1 MTPDGAADGRGL
13 ALAQGQPP
21 PSFSDHAARLATARA
36 ALRAQAR
43 LDEDVARL
51 GAQGEDGRCDAR
63 AQESARPRAK
73 SQDAAPRGAPNQDGA
88 RSGALDRALGGG
100 LSRAALHEIA
110 PAAAGDRAAA
120 FGFALAVAARLA
132 AGRAILWV
140 GDEAALRETGLP
152 YAPGLDLHGAAAR
165 RIVAVRAQSAR
176 DAFWALEEATK
187 SGAVGAALGEIGRVG
202 AAYDL
207 SVSRRLAL
215 AARAG
220 ATPCLLL
227 LSGRAGQAD
236 ALSSA
241 ATTRF
246 EIAAAPSR
254 RAASAGR
261 LPLPGPPRWEAR
273 LAKRRGGGAEGFEDI
288 GRRFRLAWRV
298 ETGALQD
305 DDDATAVEPRSAA
318 SGG

>member
-1 MTPDGAADGRGL
+1 MTPAGAADGRGL
-13 ALAQGQPP
+13 ALAQILA
-21 PSFSDHAARLATARA
+21 PSLTDPSARRDAARA

-43 LDEDVARL
+43 LDETPTRVKL
-51 GAQGEDGRCDAR
+51 GESGDALDR
-63 AQESARPRAK
+63 DDPGCALDR
-73 SQDAAPRGAPNQDGA
+73 DD
-88 RSGALDRALGGG
+88 SGCALDRALGGG
-100 LSRAALHEIA
+100 LIRAALHEIA

-132 AGRAILWV
+132 AGRPILWV
-140 GDEAALRETGLP
+140 GDEAALIETGLP
-152 YAPGLDLHGAAAR
+152 YAPGLDRHGVAAR
-165 RIVAVRAQSAR
+165 RVVAVRAQSAR

-202 AAYDL
+202 TTYDL
-207 SVSRRLAL
+207 TASRRLAL

-227 LSGRAGQAD
+227 LSGLPGQAD

-254 RAASAGR
+254 RAASTGR

-273 LAKRRGGGAEGFEDI
+273 LAKRRGGAEAGFEEI
-288 GRRFRLAWRV
+288 GRRFRLAWRI
-298 ETGALQD
+298 ETGALRD
-305 DDDATAVEPRSAA
+305 DDDTAAVEPDSAA